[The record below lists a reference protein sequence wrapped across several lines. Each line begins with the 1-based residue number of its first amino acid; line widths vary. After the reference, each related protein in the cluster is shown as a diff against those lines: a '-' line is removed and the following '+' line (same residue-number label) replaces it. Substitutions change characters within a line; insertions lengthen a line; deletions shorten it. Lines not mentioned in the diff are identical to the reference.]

1 MRKALFH
8 EEDQCNFVSSGQY
21 KKKTEINKIIEII
34 DLSITGNNEIRLLTF
49 MSTISLNNRKNSKKK
64 TI

>member
-8 EEDQCNFVSSGQY
+8 EEDQCNFVSSDQY